1 MESHV
6 FKRKYR
12 ALASMPDE
20 FPILLASDI
29 HFDEPG
35 FDRDLFTRD
44 FDRAKRTGARILING
59 DVFGCILPSDLK
71 RYTRGNDASGQTDGI
86 INKSLRDA
94 EALFAPYVDQIDMIG
109 LGNHEISVLK
119 YHHIDVTAMLIAS
132 LNRIRSSSLPP
143 IRHGGYTGYIRYQ
156 FTGPS
161 NSHVQHFDIFY
172 NHGQGGN
179 AEVTDGI
186 IDAKRRGYCR
196 ADVVWLGHK
205 HKRWVLEDNPEEG
218 MADNGRIYTRKR
230 WSVMTGC
237 YGKATGE
244 TNASEDGY
252 RINYGEERMR
262 TKQRTGG
269 VHGVIYVQR
278 GNINAE
284 FIV

>member
-12 ALASMPDE
+12 ALVSTPDE
-20 FPILLASDI
+20 FPFFLASDI

-35 FDRDLFTRD
+35 FDRELFARD
-44 FDRAKRTGARILING
+44 FDRAKRDGSRIIING

-86 INKSLRDA
+86 INKALRDA
-94 EALFAPYVDQIDMIG
+94 ESLFAPYVDLIDVIG
-109 LGNHEISVLK
+109 LGNHEVSVLK
-119 YHHIDVTAMLIAS
+119 YHHIDVTAMLVAS
-132 LNRIRSSSLPP
+132 LNRIRSPALPP

-156 FTGPS
+156 FEGPS
-161 NSHVQHFDIFY
+161 RSHPQRFDIFY

-186 IDAKRRGYCR
+186 IDAKRRQYTR
-196 ADVVWLGHK
+196 ADLIWLGHK
-205 HKRWVLEDNPEEG
+205 HKRWAIETDPEEG
-218 MADNGRIYTRKR
+218 MGEGGRIYVRKR
-230 WSVMTGC
+230 WAVMTGC
-237 YGKATGE
+237 YSKVTGE

-269 VHGVIYVQR
+269 VHGRLYIMR
-278 GNINAE
+278 GGINAE